1 MSIKVFTYACAIA
14 ALISTGCSNSK
25 ADDARTAPAALPEAR
40 VSKSD
45 QAFAENA
52 VGSGRLEMEHAQR
65 AQAHASSAAVKEYA
79 GRLLAAHTAANDQL
93 SALLERKHIAMSND
107 APREKRGSI
116 GAKDD
121 ATTATKMGGAATGTS
136 NPTGTTG
143 ASGTVATTGEARD
156 RERAGTTYPWM
167 QATGAAFDEGYIA
180 EQIKAHQDAIALFE
194 QQANSG
200 TDADLKAF
208 AAAQLPA
215 LRDHLREA
223 ETLQRAMRTTP

>member
-14 ALISTGCSNSK
+14 SLISTGCSNSK
-25 ADDARTAPAALPEAR
+25 ADDAGNAPASSTEAR
-40 VSKSD
+40 LSSAD
-45 QAFAENA
+45 QTFAENA
-52 VGSGRLEMEHAQR
+52 VASGRLEVEHAR
-65 AQAHASSAAVKEYA
+65 TAQANASSAAVKEYA
-79 GRLLAAHTAANDQL
+79 ARLLTAHTASNDQL
-93 SALLERKHIAMSND
+93 SALLERKHISLNGD

-116 GAKDD
+116 GARDD
-121 ATTATKMGGAATGTS
+121 ATTATKMGGSPTGAS

-167 QATGAAFDEGYIA
+167 QATGAAFDEGYVA
-180 EQIKAHQDAIALFE
+180 EQIKAHQEAISLFE
-194 QQANSG
+194 QESTNG

-208 AAAQLPA
+208 ATAQLPA